1 RPRSD
6 GERSQP
12 AGCEMRSHQ
21 IERQRSV
28 LRVAGDHRLDRR
40 SAALE
45 GEVHGVQPRAP
56 VDLLADEEAQ
66 RADAGR
72 REVDAAG
79 LRPGRAYEFAQVLS
93 PGGRLRAYDQSEAR
107 EQGDRVE
114 IAKGG
119 VGQLFER

>member
-1 RPRSD
+1 
-6 GERSQP
+6 
-12 AGCEMRSHQ
+12 
-21 IERQRSV
+21 
-28 LRVAGDHRLDRR
+28 LDRR

-93 PGGRLRAYDQSEAR
+93 PGGRVRAYDQSEAR
-107 EQGDRVE
+107 EQGDRGE
-114 IAKGG
+114 IAKGV
-119 VGQLFER
+119 VGQLFERDGVDRMRREREQQRVAVGLRLGDGAR